1 MLRKE
6 KPYIMC
12 LVGVILML
20 KPDLIERDNELKE
33 FVKRKCLVRMSC
45 TSRASSF
52 ISLYRMFFS
61 PLIG

>member
-33 FVKRKCLVRMSC
+33 FVKRKCLVRMAC
-45 TSRASSF
+45 TS
-52 ISLYRMFFS
+52 
-61 PLIG
+61 